1 MKFNKE
7 NIKALFT
14 KERLIGIGIGAFV
27 AALFAGS
34 CWYAW
39 YCGNQAYMENGG
51 VAEPISTVTST
62 DVSADIDEA
71 VETEAAEVEAEI
83 KAHEEAEA
91 KAAAEAEAAAAAAA
105 AAQNYTNYN
114 TTYSGSSSYG
124 SSSWDGGSAKD
135 FIIYHESRGD
145 YTATNGKYYGAYQL
159 DINYLNGDLSPENQD
174 RVAEEYVNNR
184 YGGWEGAMAHWQSN
198 GWY

>member
-7 NIKALFT
+7 NIKALLT

-62 DVSADIDEA
+62 DVV
-71 VETEAAEVEAEI
+71 VESI
-83 KAHEEAEA
+83 
-91 KAAAEAEAAAAAAA
+91 
-105 AAQNYTNYN
+105 
-114 TTYSGSSSYG
+114 TTMDVRKRTTLPMYS
-124 SSSWDGGSAKD
+124 
-135 FIIYHESRGD
+135 IIIEL
-145 YTATNGKYYGAYQL
+145 ANGL
-159 DINYLNGDLSPENQD
+159 
-174 RVAEEYVNNR
+174 
-184 YGGWEGAMAHWQSN
+184 
-198 GWY
+198 